1 MAATKHPQILFASML
16 RGGQTVLLGEAGWV
30 GDPREAVVAHDVEA
44 AAALERRGKEE
55 VARNN
60 VVDVYL
66 ADVEIGADG
75 APAPLHYR
83 EKRRLAGPSVR
94 PDLWARREERLR

>member
-1 MAATKHPQILFASML
+1 MTATKHPRILFASML
-16 RGGQTVLLGEAGWV
+16 RGGQTVLLGERGWV
-30 GDPREAVVAHDVEA
+30 GDPREAVVARDAQA
-44 AAALERRGKEE
+44 AAALERRGKDE

-66 ADVEIGADG
+66 SEVVIGADG
-75 APAPLHYR
+75 APEPLHYR

-94 PDLWARREERLR
+94 PDLWPLRVERSR